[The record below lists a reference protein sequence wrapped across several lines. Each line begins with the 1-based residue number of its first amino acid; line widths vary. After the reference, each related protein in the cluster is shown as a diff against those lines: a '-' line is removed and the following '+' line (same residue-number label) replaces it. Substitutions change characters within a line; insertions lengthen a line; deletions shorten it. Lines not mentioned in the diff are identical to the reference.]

1 MGKILMETDVGE
13 YQEYFSNELA
23 MAIRD
28 IRAEYEAINEAQATA
43 DTEGWY
49 KAKFNEMMVA
59 SQRASGDLASSKEEV
74 KGMLAKFAD
83 SQKEL
88 MRLRAENASMASP
101 CPPWKPTWQRWKNNS
116 PVKE

>member
-1 MGKILMETDVGE
+1 
-13 YQEYFSNELA
+13 

-74 KGMLAKFAD
+74 
-83 SQKEL
+83 
-88 MRLRAENASMASP
+88 
-101 CPPWKPTWQRWKNNS
+101 C
-116 PVKE
+116 

>member
-1 MGKILMETDVGE
+1 
-13 YQEYFSNELA
+13 

-28 IRAEYEAINEAQATA
+28 IRAEYEAINEAQQGA

-74 KGMLAKFAD
+74 
-83 SQKEL
+83 
-88 MRLRAENASMASP
+88 
-101 CPPWKPTWQRWKNNS
+101 CC
-116 PVKE
+116 